1 MPLCGSMVFS
11 CVVAVW
17 ALWHK
22 QLDGSTEGPHNPS
35 AAEAL
40 AVLGQG
46 FLYKAYAGEQPI

>member
-46 FLYKAYAGEQPI
+46 FLYKAYVGEQPV